1 MKDSLK
7 LFPLFAVLILLVFA
21 PFILQA
27 RGKPVLYGKISL
39 KVSRGS
45 IPLGRATVELRK
57 AAPGSPGK
65 GLFKTYTD
73 SRGNFAFY
81 SIPRGRYFLIVLRGR
96 NAFYQ
101 LDGNKKDNKRMV
113 TITNP
118 ASSQRLP
125 DITVV
130 K

>member
-7 LFPLFAVLILLVFA
+7 LFPLFTALILLVFT
-21 PFILQA
+21 PVILQA
-27 RGKPVLYGKISL
+27 QGKPVLSGKISL
-39 KVSRGS
+39 KVSGGLN
-45 IPLGRATVELRK
+45 PLGKVTVELRK

-81 SIPRGRYFLIVLRGR
+81 KIPPGKYYLTVLRGM

-101 LDGNKKDNKRMV
+101 LDRGRKDKKRMV
-113 TITNP
+113 TIGNP
-118 ASSQRLP
+118 GSSQRLT
-125 DITVV
+125 ITV
-130 K
+130 KK